1 MSKRAGHMN
10 LLAMINNGGHHL
22 AAWQHPKGQA
32 SAGLNIQT
40 YTRIAQI
47 AEKGLLDA
55 VFIADVVALWG
66 QDLEALTRT
75 SRGEHYEPLTLLSY
89 LAGATQHIGLIATAT
104 TSYNEPYHI
113 ARKFA
118 SLDHLSG
125 GRAGWNVVTSVV
137 GAEARN
143 FGRDAHFLHNER
155 YERAEEFVDV
165 VRKLWQS
172 WEDGAVVKDTK
183 NSRYFLP
190 EKVKNIHHTGK
201 HFSVEGPLNI
211 SRTPQGEPVLVQAGA
226 SESGKR
232 LAARIAEI
240 IFSPHDEIKAAQ
252 HYYHD
257 IKTMASQFGRAK
269 ESIRI
274 LPGITPVVG
283 KTRQE
288 AKDFFEQLQNL
299 IDPVLGRRLL
309 ADTLGDDI
317 DFSHHDVDGP
327 LPDIP
332 IGNKGSRRDFAVALA
347 KEKQLSIRQLYLHLA
362 ARNAIVGTA
371 EDIADRFEE
380 WYDSEAADGFNL
392 FFTHDT
398 GGIEDF
404 VELVIPELQ
413 KRGRFKKHYSG
424 NTLRSHF
431 GFDVP
436 SPLHA

>member
-32 SAGLNIQT
+32 GAGLNIQN
-40 YTRIAQI
+40 YTHIAQV

-143 FGRDAHFLHNER
+143 FGRDAHYLHNER

-172 WEDGAVVKDTK
+172 WEEGAVIKDTK
-183 NSRYFLP
+183 NSQYFIP
-190 EKVKNIHHTGK
+190 EKVKNIHYKGK

-232 LAARIAEI
+232 LAARIAEV
-240 IFSPHDEIKAAQ
+240 IFSPHDDIKAAKK
-252 HYYHD
+252 YYHD
-257 IKTMASQFGRAK
+257 IKTTASQFGRTK

-288 AKDFFEQLQNL
+288 ARDFF
-299 IDPVLGRRLL
+299 
-309 ADTLGDDI
+309 
-317 DFSHHDVDGP
+317 
-327 LPDIP
+327 
-332 IGNKGSRRDFAVALA
+332 
-347 KEKQLSIRQLYLHLA
+347 
-362 ARNAIVGTA
+362 
-371 EDIADRFEE
+371 
-380 WYDSEAADGFNL
+380 
-392 FFTHDT
+392 
-398 GGIEDF
+398 
-404 VELVIPELQ
+404 
-413 KRGRFKKHYSG
+413 
-424 NTLRSHF
+424 
-431 GFDVP
+431 
-436 SPLHA
+436 

>member
-22 AAWQHPKGQA
+22 AAWQHPKGQGG
-32 SAGLNIQT
+32 AGLNIQT
-40 YTRIAQI
+40 YAHIAQI

-89 LAGATQHIGLIATAT
+89 LAGVTQHIGLIATAT

-172 WEDGAVVKDTK
+172 WEDGAVVKDAR
-183 NSRYFLP
+183 NSRYFIP
-190 EKVKNIHHTGK
+190 EKVKNIHYKGK

-240 IFSPHDEIKAAQ
+240 IFSPHDELKAAQ
-252 HYYHD
+252 HYYRD
-257 IKTMASQFGRAK
+257 IKTLASQFGRTK

-288 AKDFFEQLQNL
+288 AEDFFEQLQIL
-299 IDPVLGRRLL
+299 IDPVLCRRLL

-317 DFSHHDVDGP
+317 DLSHHDIDGP

-347 KEKQLSIRQLYLHLA
+347 KEKNFSIRQLYLHLA

-371 EDIADRFEE
+371 EDIVDRFEE
-380 WYDSEAADGFNL
+380 WYDGEAADGFNL
-392 FFTHDT
+392 FFTHDP

-404 VELVIPELQ
+404 VELVVPELQ

-431 GFDVP
+431 GFDAP
-436 SPLHA
+436 SPFHA